1 MASVLEVLVN
11 EMKLNDLVDTYNR
24 VHNAALKMRG
34 RSTVVFPAETVRGFF
49 KPVLDSICTHVA
61 RLVAAH
67 PVKYIF
73 LVGGFAESQILQEAI
88 KARFSSA
95 NRHVIV
101 PVRPGLA
108 VLRGA
113 VQFGQNQDVF
123 ASRVAR
129 FSYGIAIACKY
140 DSTDPV
146 HARATTTTNTIMGKP
161 VQCVPASLSQ
171 VHVSLAPATQRAR
184 RRARH
189 LPQLRQG
196 RNQAP
201 SGPQGD
207 SRWLDCRVRRADS
220 HHAPTVRDAPRAC

>member
-24 VHNAALKMRG
+24 VHNTALKMRG
-34 RSTVVFPAETVRGFF
+34 RSTVVFPAEIVRGFF

-88 KARFSSA
+88 KTRFSSA

-123 ASRVAR
+123 STRVAR
-129 FSYGIAIACKY
+129 FTYGIRCSEEY
-140 DSTDPV
+140 DPTNPV
-146 HARATTTTNTIMGKP
+146 HARGTKTTKTRMGKP
-161 VQCVPASLSQ
+161 VQCTPA
-171 VHVSLAPATQRAR
+171 
-184 RRARH
+184 
-189 LPQLRQG
+189 
-196 RNQAP
+196 
-201 SGPQGD
+201 
-207 SRWLDCRVRRADS
+207 
-220 HHAPTVRDAPRAC
+220 

>member
-24 VHNAALKMRG
+24 VHNTALKMRG
-34 RSTVVFPAETVRGFF
+34 RSTVVFPAEIVRGFF

-67 PVKYIF
+67 PVQYIF

-123 ASRVAR
+123 STRVAR
-129 FSYGIAIACKY
+129 FTYGIGCSEEY
-140 DSTDPV
+140 DPKNPV
-146 HARATTTTNTIMGKP
+146 HARGTKTTKTRMGQP
-161 VQCVPASLSQ
+161 VQCTPA
-171 VHVSLAPATQRAR
+171 
-184 RRARH
+184 
-189 LPQLRQG
+189 
-196 RNQAP
+196 
-201 SGPQGD
+201 
-207 SRWLDCRVRRADS
+207 
-220 HHAPTVRDAPRAC
+220 